1 METHAEQQLAGRL
14 QRGDETALSDL
25 DQTYRHKIYQLAL
38 SYMKNHWDA
47 EEVTQDVL
55 FRVFR
60 KIDTFRGDAALS
72 SWIYRI
78 TFNTAMSRLRSA
90 RFGRPFEIPESS
102 LVTIDDD
109 GMPKH
114 KKEAADRSPLAD
126 DEVYR
131 AQLRRRLAAVLAKMP
146 SIYSVPIVLRDIQ
159 GLSTCEAS
167 AVLHV
172 KPETF
177 KSRLHRGRIT
187 LRARMGDY
195 ADGMSLHGSTA

>member
-1 METHAEQQLAGRL
+1 METHTEQQLAGRL
-14 QRGDETALSDL
+14 RRGDHSALRDL

-90 RFGRPFEIPESS
+90 RFGRPIEIPESS
-102 LVTIDDD
+102 LATSDDD
-109 GMPKH
+109 GAPRP
-114 KKEAADRSPLAD
+114 KKEAPDRAPLAD

-131 AQLRRRLAAVLAKMP
+131 AQLRGRLAGVLAKMP
-146 SIYSVPIVLRDIQ
+146 SIYSVPILLRDIQ
-159 GLSTCEAS
+159 GLSTGEAS
-167 AVLHV
+167 AVLQV

-177 KSRLHRGRIT
+177 KSRLHRGRLT
-187 LRARMGDY
+187 LRARLADF
-195 ADGMSLHGSTA
+195 ADGLRLHGSTA

>member
-1 METHAEQQLAGRL
+1 METHTEQQLAGRL
-14 QRGDETALSDL
+14 RRGDHSALSDL
-25 DQTYRHKIYQLAL
+25 DQTYRRKIYQLAL

-55 FRVFR
+55 FRVVR

-102 LVTIDDD
+102 LATSDDE
-109 GMPKH
+109 GAPRPT
-114 KKEAADRSPLAD
+114 KEAPDRAPLAD

-131 AQLRRRLAAVLAKMP
+131 A
-146 SIYSVPIVLRDIQ
+146 
-159 GLSTCEAS
+159 AS
-167 AVLHV
+167 LKA
-172 KPETF
+172 
-177 KSRLHRGRIT
+177 
-187 LRARMGDY
+187 D
-195 ADGMSLHGSTA
+195 ADGPRWTDRQIAEAFSCRAGAWPACWRRCRQSTVCRYCCATSMACRPERRAPYCT